1 MVAITR
7 IFDQD
12 GSGSELPCRLLR
24 SREGHCGHPIKIRF
38 IRAPSSSDADAQ
50 SFELV
55 SAGSDAS
62 MRLFNTVTDAGSSR
76 EMSQK
81 QVVQKMA
88 GAHGLLGRN
97 NQRLPECIGFDVA
110 ETRLVHRPIVPV
122 DDPDP

>member
-1 MVAITR
+1 MYR

-38 IRAPSSSDADAQ
+38 IRAPSNNDADAQ
-50 SFELV
+50 SFELI

-97 NQRLPECIGFDVA
+97 NQRLPECVGFDVA
-110 ETRLVHRPIVPV
+110 ETRLALLFTVGVLLCGMLF
-122 DDPDP
+122 